1 MMAVP
6 VFHGSFGIW
15 DEVLSLAGAVIILI
29 LIIALAFQGDKNIQK
44 KK

>member
-1 MMAVP
+1 MMIIP
-6 VFHGSFGIW
+6 QFHGAFGIW

-29 LIIALAFQGDKNIQK
+29 LIIALAVQGDKNIQK